1 MPCPYTR
8 NKQLE
13 FKEGCDIMKLIC
25 ISLASWLIGLLAL
38 SLTFSLAGGASLSL
52 VDIKSATLTSLVIAA
67 LLFSL
72 AYAPSLFW
80 LRKRLGGCRPAALF
94 PVASAVVLNLPV
106 FLIGILAIGRTLGAA
121 EAFAFIGAFV
131 LMGTTFGLAFVW
143 NYRSGELQSA
153 KWSYLKQFRNRPAFP
168 IRRTSLRSLIS
179 TD

>member
-1 MPCPYTR
+1 
-8 NKQLE
+8 
-13 FKEGCDIMKLIC
+13 MKLIS
-25 ISLASWLIGLLAL
+25 ISLGSWLVGLSVLL
-38 SLTFSLAGGASLSL
+38 FTFFVVEGESLSAT
-52 VDIKSATLTSLVIAA
+52 DIKGATVTSLIIAA

-80 LRKRLGGCRPAALF
+80 LRKRLGGCRPIALF
-94 PVASAVVLNLPV
+94 PVASALVLNIPV

-131 LMGTTFGLAFVW
+131 LMGTTFGLAFLW

-153 KWSYLKQFRNRPAFP
+153 KWSYLKQSRNRPAFP
-168 IRRTSLRSLIS
+168 IRQTSLRSLIS